1 VTTEIVE
8 EIVEHAM
15 ARPHGKANSAVLF
28 GSGLGRRG
36 LMFDEDEVIQLLR
49 AAVEHEGGQRA
60 FANRHGLDRTYVNM
74 VLNGRARIRIRD
86 GLTKVLGL
94 RKVYAA
100 E

>member
-1 VTTEIVE
+1 VTTETVE
-8 EIVEHAM
+8 EIVEHSM
-15 ARPHGKANSAVLF
+15 ARPHSKAKSAVLF

-36 LMFDEDEVIQLLR
+36 LMFDEDEVIELLR

-74 VLNGRARIRIRD
+74 VLNGRAHALRD
-86 GLTKVLGL
+86 APVKALGL
-94 RKVYAA
+94 RKVYSA

>member
-15 ARPHGKANSAVLF
+15 ARPPSKAKSAILF
-28 GSGLGRRG
+28 GSGLGRRVHA
-36 LMFDEDEVIQLLR
+36 FDEDEVIQLLR

-60 FANRHGLDRTYVNM
+60 FANRHGVDRSYVNM
-74 VLNGRARIRIRD
+74 ILNGRARVTNTIA
-86 GLTKVLGL
+86 KALGL
-94 RKVYAA
+94 RRMYVA

>member
-8 EIVEHAM
+8 EIVVHAM
-15 ARPHGKANSAVLF
+15 ARPPSKAKSAVLF
-28 GSGLGRRG
+28 GGGLGRSAHV
-36 LMFDEDEVIQLLR
+36 FDEDEVIQLLR

-86 GLTKVLGL
+86 HLTKALGL
-94 RKVYAA
+94 RRVYAA

>member
-8 EIVEHAM
+8 EIVEHSM
-15 ARPHGKANSAVLF
+15 ARPQAKAKSAVLF

-36 LMFDEDEVIQLLR
+36 LMFDENEVIQLLR
-49 AAVEHEGGQRA
+49 AAVDQEGGQKA
-60 FANRHGLDRTYVNM
+60 FANRHDLDRTYVNM
-74 VLNGRARIRIRD
+74 VLNGKAGLRD
-86 GLTKVLGL
+86 ALIKALGL

>member
-8 EIVEHAM
+8 EIVEHSM
-15 ARPHGKANSAVLF
+15 ARSHRKAKSAVLF
-28 GSGLGRRG
+28 GDGLGRG
-36 LMFDEDEVIQLLR
+36 AHVFDEDEVIQLLR

-74 VLNGRARIRIRD
+74 VLNGRAGLRD
-86 GLTKVLGL
+86 ALIKVLGL

>member
-1 VTTEIVE
+1 
-8 EIVEHAM
+8 M
-15 ARPHGKANSAVLF
+15 ARPPSKAKSAVLF

-49 AAVEHEGGQRA
+49 AAVEHEGGQVA
-60 FANRHGLDRTYVNM
+60 FAKRHGLDRTYVNM

-86 GLTKVLGL
+86 ALTKALGL
-94 RKVYAA
+94 RKVYSA